1 MNQDKIGPRIKKF
14 RTERS
19 LTQQQLARALGYSD
33 KSVITH
39 IEKGD
44 KEMSYEKILLLLRTY
59 SLDANDLFE
68 VKRID
73 NVIKEHRK
81 REKERVGF
89 QKDILFELND
99 MIFSYRIG
107 GVLIKD
113 NQILLTKGDED
124 DYSLP
129 GGHVQIGET
138 SKEAII
144 REFKEETNLDVE
156 VVDNIATFENFF
168 KMGKTPC
175 HQVCMFYRLKLV
187 NDNQEYKPE
196 PDTKDT
202 HFVWFPLDQL
212 ESIKIYPIGIKEE
225 ITKKEVNNHHFI
237 YKD

>member
-1 MNQDKIGPRIKKF
+1 MNKDKIGPRIKKF
-14 RTERS
+14 RIDRS
-19 LTQQQLARALGYSD
+19 LTQAELARALGYSD

-44 KEMSYEKILLLLRTY
+44 KEMSYEKILLLLRTF

-73 NVIKEHRK
+73 KALEEHR
-81 REKERVGF
+81 RKEREREGYE
-89 QKDILFELND
+89 KDILFELND

-138 SKEAII
+138 SKDAIA
-144 REFKEETNLDVE
+144 REFKEETGFDVE
-156 VVDNIATFENFF
+156 VVNNIATFENFF
-168 KMGKTPC
+168 QMGDEPC
-175 HQVCMFYRLKLV
+175 HQICLFYRLKMI
-187 NDNQEYKPE
+187 DENQTFKPE
-196 PDTKDT
+196 PDTSDT
-202 HFVWFPLDQL
+202 HFVWFPIDQL
-212 ESIKIYPIGIKEE
+212 HEINLYPIGIKEE
-225 ITKKEVNNHHFI
+225 IIKKEVNNHHFI
-237 YKD
+237 YKE